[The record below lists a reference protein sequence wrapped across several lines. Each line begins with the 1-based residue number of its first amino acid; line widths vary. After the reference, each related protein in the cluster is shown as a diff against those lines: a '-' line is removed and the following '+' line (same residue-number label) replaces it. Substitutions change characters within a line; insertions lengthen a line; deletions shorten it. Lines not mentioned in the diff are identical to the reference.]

1 MERFDCEAILF
12 DLDGVLVDSTRS
24 VERVWRTW
32 AEGHGL
38 DTARVVE
45 VAHGR
50 RAVETVRLFAPHLDA
65 EVEAKKLEQAE
76 IEDTAGLRKVDGAAA
91 SLATLTSDSWAVVTS
106 GTRSLASS
114 RLRTHRPT
122 DPAGPHRRRRCRER
136 ETRSGVLPDRC
147 TATWGAGRAV
157 RGCRGYTDWHTGRPV
172 GWHDGCSGRNNT
184 SSFGAIGR

>member
-24 VERVWRTW
+24 VERVWRAW
-32 AEGHGL
+32 AERHRL

-65 EVEAKKLEQAE
+65 EAEAKKLEQAE
-76 IEDTAGLRKVDGAAA
+76 IEDSAGLRKVDGAAA

-114 RLRTHRPT
+114 HLR
-122 DPAGPHRRRRCRER
+122 
-136 ETRSGVLPDRC
+136 
-147 TATWGAGRAV
+147 
-157 RGCRGYTDWHTGRPV
+157 HTGLPTPQVLIGAEDV
-172 GWHDGCSGRNNT
+172 GART
-184 SSFGAIGR
+184 

>member
-24 VERVWRTW
+24 VERVWRAW
-32 AEGHGL
+32 AERHRL

-65 EVEAKKLEQAE
+65 EAEAKKLEQAE
-76 IEDTAGLRKVDGAAA
+76 IEDSAGLRKVDGAAA
-91 SLATLTSDSWAVVTS
+91 SLATLTSESWAVVTS

-114 RLRTHRPT
+114 RLR
-122 DPAGPHRRRRCRER
+122 
-136 ETRSGVLPDRC
+136 
-147 TATWGAGRAV
+147 
-157 RGCRGYTDWHTGRPV
+157 HTGLPTPQV
-172 GWHDGCSGRNNT
+172 LI
-184 SSFGAIGR
+184 GAEDVCART